1 MRIFRALLGMSIAG
15 ACALAV
21 LPGVALAAPTAP
33 YTVLT
38 VDVGDQTGGYPIYQS
53 DVFDR
58 DNSTVSVVPQSNDR
72 LAVETNRAGSY
83 VRLAIQPPAGEQ
95 WSAGQTYQATWQGDG
110 GTASMDLASDGRGC
124 GHVTGWIK
132 VWQAHRDSGTGLV
145 DAFAAAY
152 EYSCR
157 DSLYYTGTV
166 SGELRWNSSV
176 DYVVAHGEP
185 NPVSFSYQEL
195 AVPSAART
203 VTFRSVGSAPITFG
217 AASLGGPTPEAFA
230 LLGSNCTART
240 LTPGETCT
248 VSVAANPTKAE
259 QQSATLL
266 LTDDSASGTR
276 RVQLAVEGFRG
287 VTGSYYPLSPKRLM
301 DTRSGLGA
309 PKAKIGPG
317 KKVDLQVTGRGGVPS
332 SGVGS
337 VVLNVTVVGPTAG
350 SFLTL
355 YPAGQSRPTA
365 SSINF
370 AKSWLGSN
378 SVTVKLGPGGKVS
391 VYNHA
396 GSTDVVVDVAGVWA
410 GDNSLSSRGQGG
422 QYQWIKPYRLY
433 DTREDGA
440 PLPATYY
447 MRSWLSFGTVNAN
460 IKALVVNITAV
471 SPRKA
476 GYLTAWTG
484 QGDVPTASTVNYPAG
499 KVVPNLAIVE
509 TVECTEC
516 GGKRAPQFAIYT
528 SQTTHL
534 VVDVVGVIDDG
545 TVADGLRFTP
555 RTPTRIA
562 DSRIGQGLPSVL
574 GPGAVGKVTAPASML
589 TPSTQVL
596 AMNVT
601 AVTPS
606 SNTVLTVWPADSA
619 MTQPTAS
626 NLNPAAGQTVSNAVL
641 GILGPT
647 QGFNVY
653 NHSGNTHV
661 VADVVG
667 AFWLYPGTATPPTGR
682 ATSPGSRLKVID
694 SGVGTHSPR

>member
-21 LPGVALAAPTAP
+21 LPGMALAAPTAP

-38 VDVGDQTGGYPIYQS
+38 VDVGDQTGGYPIYRS

-58 DNSTVSVVPQSNDR
+58 DNSTVSVVAQSNDR

-83 VRLAIQPPAGEQ
+83 VRLNIQPPAGEQ
-95 WSAGQTYQATWQGDG
+95 WTAGQTYQATWQGDG
-110 GTASMDLASDGRGC
+110 GTAAMDLASDGRGC

-132 VWQAHRDSGTGLV
+132 VRQADRDSDTGRV

-157 DSLYYTGTV
+157 DSTYYTGTV

-176 DYVVAHGEP
+176 DYAVAHGEP
-185 NPVSFSYQEL
+185 NPVSFDYQEI
-195 AVPSAART
+195 AVPSAAKT
-203 VTFRSVGSAPITFG
+203 VTFRSVGSASVTFG
-217 AASLGGPTPEAFA
+217 TASLGGPTPEAFA
-230 LLGSNCTART
+230 LLGSDCTGRT
-240 LTPGETCT
+240 LTPGQTCT
-248 VSVAANPTKAE
+248 VSVAANPTKE
-259 QQSATLL
+259 GVQQASLL
-266 LTDDSASGTR
+266 LADDSASGTR

-287 VTGSYYPLSPKRLM
+287 VTGSYYPLAPKRLM

-355 YPAGQSRPTA
+355 YPAGESRPTA

-378 SVTVKLGPGGKVS
+378 SVTVKVGSGGKVS

-410 GDNSLSSRGQGG
+410 GNNSLSSRGQGG

-447 MRSWLSFGTVNAN
+447 MRSWLSFGDLNTHV
-460 IKALVVNITAV
+460 KALVVNITAV

-516 GGKRAPQFAIYT
+516 GGRRAPQFAIYT

-545 TVADGLRFTP
+545 TVPDGLRFTP
-555 RTPTRIA
+555 MSPTRIA

-574 GPGAVGKVTAPASML
+574 GPASVGKVTAPAGML

-601 AVTPS
+601 AVTPT

-619 MTQPTAS
+619 MTRPTAS

-667 AFWLYPGTATPPTGR
+667 TLWVYPGTAALPTGR

-694 SGVGTHSPR
+694 SGVGAPSPR

>member
-1 MRIFRALLGMSIAG
+1 MSIAG

-21 LPGVALAAPTAP
+21 LPGMALAAPTAP

-58 DNSTVSVVPQSNDR
+58 DNSTISVVAQSNDR
-72 LAVETNRAGSY
+72 LAVDTTRAGSY
-83 VRLAIQPPAGEQ
+83 VRLSIQPPAGEQ
-95 WSAGQTYQATWQGDG
+95 WTAGQTYQATWQGDG
-110 GTASMDLASDGRGC
+110 GTAAMDLASDGRGC
-124 GHVTGWIK
+124 GHVSGWIK
-132 VWQAHRDSGTGLV
+132 VRQADRDSDTGRV

-157 DSLYYTGTV
+157 DSTNYTGTV

-176 DYVVAHGEP
+176 DYAVAHGEP
-185 NPVSFSYQEL
+185 NPVSFNYQEI

-203 VTFRSVGSAPITFG
+203 VTFRSVGSAPVTFG
-217 AASLGGPTPEAFA
+217 AASLGGPTPGAFA
-230 LLGSNCTART
+230 LLGSNCTGRT
-240 LTPGETCT
+240 LAPGQTCT
-248 VSVAANPTKAE
+248 VSVAANPTKE
-259 QQSATLL
+259 GVQQASLL
-266 LTDDSASGTR
+266 LADDSASGTR

-287 VTGSYYPLSPKRLM
+287 VTGSYYPLTPKRLM

-378 SVTVKLGPGGKVS
+378 SVTVKVGSGGKVS

-410 GDNSLSSRGQGG
+410 GNNSLSSRGPGG

-433 DTREDGA
+433 DTRDDGA

-447 MRSWLSFGTVNAN
+447 MESWLSFGNVNAN
-460 IKALVVNITAV
+460 IRALVVNITAV

-545 TVADGLRFTP
+545 TVPDGLRFTP
-555 RTPTRIA
+555 MSPTRIA

-574 GPGAVGKVTAPASML
+574 GPTAVGKVTAPASML

-601 AVTPS
+601 AVTPT

-619 MTQPTAS
+619 MTRPTAS

-667 AFWLYPGTATPPTGR
+667 TLWVYPGTATPPTGR
-682 ATSPGSRLKVID
+682 ATSPGSRFKVID